1 MTVEI
6 PTTGGRIEAR
16 LRPIDHPVRLLSVE
30 LGKLGH
36 VVHVLPAML
45 KMGFRIVECTPGEL
59 AIIESFGITLADS
72 PPLVRWSEPH
82 VRSERPHASD
92 PKPRESINSLS
103 EPCP

>member
-16 LRPIDHPVRLLSVE
+16 LRPIDHPARLLSVE

-45 KMGFRIVECTPGEL
+45 KDGISDCGVHTRRTGHHRVFRDHASGQPATCEVERATCQVGAP
-59 AIIESFGITLADS
+59 A
-72 PPLVRWSEPH
+72 RK
-82 VRSERPHASD
+82 RSEAA
-92 PKPRESINSLS
+92 
-103 EPCP
+103 